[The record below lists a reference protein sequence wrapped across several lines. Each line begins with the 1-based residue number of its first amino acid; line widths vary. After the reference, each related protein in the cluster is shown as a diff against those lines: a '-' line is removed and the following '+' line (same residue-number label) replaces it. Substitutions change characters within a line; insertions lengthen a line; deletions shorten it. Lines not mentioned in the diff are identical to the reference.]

1 MNPRCLVLFEESCT
15 SVATKRTYRKE
26 MDNFLKWASKDYES
40 VLLLPDD
47 QLHMLLE
54 DYMLYM
60 KRRFKKTAI
69 QLKLAA
75 VNKFFF
81 VNDSIINTKKLKM
94 FMPEATKKGGD
105 RPITTDEIK
114 KLLENTS
121 LKRTK
126 ALIHV
131 FAATGARPEALADL
145 RIRNV
150 SDEPNGCKSL
160 LLYEDSLHEYYTFLH
175 PEAVKALD
183 EYWDE
188 RRDKGELLKP
198 ESFVFRKNWF
208 IVNEKKPIGLSIQNI
223 ETIIKETMENAK
235 IDRNKSGNRYDLAV
249 CYGFRKRFNTIVKS
263 STEISFVTGE
273 VLMDHTVKLES
284 NYFKPTKD
292 HLFEAYQKVIPE
304 LVISKEE
311 KQRME
316 IQKQKEE
323 LSELKKLKQEI
334 ENLKEEK
341 EQQRIKKKKEVDIL
355 QGGFGTKEK
364 LLDYLKEELKKE
376 FSKN

>member
-1 MNPRCLVLFEESCT
+1 
-15 SVATKRTYRKE
+15 

-81 VNDSIINTKKLKM
+81 VNDRVINTKKLKM